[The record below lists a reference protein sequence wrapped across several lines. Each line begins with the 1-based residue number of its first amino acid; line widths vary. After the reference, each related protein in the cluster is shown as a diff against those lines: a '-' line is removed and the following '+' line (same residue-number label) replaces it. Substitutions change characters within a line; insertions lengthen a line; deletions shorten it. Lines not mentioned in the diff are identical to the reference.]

1 MAFWPVYFRTLRSL
15 MGLRRTVIMYALG
28 LWPSWF
34 FPLVIWQRL
43 FQSGNMSLDMQTSF
57 IAGYFELMSFLW
69 IAGFFL
75 AYLLVGSPGLGMISS
90 EQDRGTLLLVVSKP
104 ISRTQLLM
112 GKFAGLISAALI
124 YEASMLITSVALL
137 TLLLDLD
144 PQTVSALA
152 GVSLWTFVFGVL
164 LTALF
169 AAVGILLST
178 VVSSGAARG
187 AIFAGILLFS
197 FAFGPIMRLGF
208 QDEYSNFR
216 LYYVDAGHNLGNA
229 YVMLLDDGNTAPLTP
244 QGQAW
249 IGIATGTYTGGPGL
263 LLSSF
268 LGGPSNFDPDVSGMP
283 VSLDRTTYV
292 NPYVSLLLI
301 VGATGASLYA
311 ARNSLNRREVQ

>member
-15 MGLRRTVIMYALG
+15 TGLRRTVIMYALG

-43 FQSGNMSLDMQTSF
+43 FESGSMSLDMQTSF
-57 IAGYFELMSFLW
+57 ISGYFELMSFLW

-75 AYLLVGSPGLGMISS
+75 AYLLVGSTGLGMISS
-90 EQDRGTLLLVVSKP
+90 EQDRGTLLLMVSKP
-104 ISRTQLLM
+104 ISRTQLLL

-124 YEASMLITSVALL
+124 YEFSMLLMSVALL

-144 PQTVSALA
+144 PQTVSALV
-152 GVSLWTFVFGVL
+152 GISLWTFLFGIL

-169 AAVGILLST
+169 AAVSMLLST
-178 VVSSGAARG
+178 VVNGGAVRGAA
-187 AIFAGILLFS
+187 FAGILLFV

-208 QDEYSNFR
+208 SDEYSNFR
-216 LYYVDAGHNLGNA
+216 LYYIDGGHNLGNA
-229 YVMLLDDGNTAPLTP
+229 YVMLLDDGRSDPLTP

-249 IGIATGTYTGGPGL
+249 IGIATGAYTGGPGL

-268 LGGPSNFDPDVSGMP
+268 LGGPSNFDRDIEGMP

-292 NPYVSLLLI
+292 HPFISLLLI
-301 VGATGASLYA
+301 LGATGTSLYV